1 MAIPDEHKWRYI
13 FHFTDIHNLDSIIK
27 NGLLCTNEKN
37 EKGIK
42 HMNIANMTIQE
53 RRAGMDV
60 PVGPG
65 GKVHDYV
72 PFYFSSINPMLLKK
86 LNEKNVDQ
94 QFIIYLCVKIQRLEE
109 EDAVF
114 TDASANTIETP
125 SFYNDVKD
133 LDKLDWAA
141 IDKKSW
147 GVASDEERHK
157 KMAEALIHNRVD
169 ISEVDAIL
177 VFNDGIKEAVKKVF
191 EENGVQ
197 APTIVFDGDR
207 KLSNY
212 HFYYTK
218 FFIATQKNNSL
229 VTGPATLLSHFKSL
243 IQEILKQRQ
252 EPNKSYPYNS
262 IKVLLDALEKDIT
275 VIREL
280 KDVEDVLQDYEPHN
294 DTVGDHTRSVVAEM
308 KQQDYYNNA
317 SNEKKNI
324 LLLSAYLHDIGK
336 GPKNK
341 WKDGIMKGA
350 YPDHPADAV
359 PMLLR
364 ILTEEI
370 ESISDEEI
378 RQVCM
383 LVVYH
388 DIIGDCME
396 KGREKQ
402 QIVDIIESEDDLD
415 MLFAITYADTKAIA
429 GILALDILGKKQS
442 YTKTIMEMKQ
452 A

>member
-1 MAIPDEHKWRYI
+1 MTIPDNHQNRYI

-27 NGLLCTNEKN
+27 NGLLCTNDKN

-42 HMNIANMTIQE
+42 HKNIANMTIQE

-72 PFYFSSINPMLLKK
+72 PFYFSSMNPMLLKK

-94 QFIIYLCVKIQRLEE
+94 QFIMYFCIKIQRLEE
-109 EDAVF
+109 DDAVF
-114 TDASANTIETP
+114 TDASANTIEAP
-125 SFYNDVKD
+125 SFYDDVKD
-133 LDKLDWAA
+133 LDKLDWQA

-157 KMAEALIHNRVD
+157 KMAEALIHKRVD

-191 EENGVQ
+191 EENGVKP
-197 APTIVFDGDR
+197 PTIIFDGNAQVR
-207 KLSNY
+207 NY

-218 FFIATQKNNSL
+218 FFIAAQKWNSL
-229 VTGPATLLSHFKSL
+229 VTGPSTLLGHYKGL
-243 IQEILKQRQ
+243 TQEILKQRK
-252 EPNKSYPYNS
+252 EPKKSYPYNT
-262 IKVLLDALEKDIT
+262 IKDLLDALENDIT

-308 KQQDYYNNA
+308 KEQDYYKNA
-317 SNEKKNI
+317 SDEKKNI

-370 ESISDEEI
+370 ETVSDEEI

-402 QIVDIIESEDDLD
+402 QVADVIESEEDLD
-415 MLFAITYADTKAIA
+415 MLFAISCADAKAVTGVWGL
-429 GILALDILGKKQS
+429 GIFGRKKSFKEAIMKMKQS
-442 YTKTIMEMKQ
+442 
-452 A
+452 